1 MVTLYLHNIQQIT
14 FKIKNNKIF
23 NRQQKRSEK
32 LNLNQIQTILM
43 IILIIN
49 QMIKIINNHKIIKHS
64 KIFKLNN
71 ITKINNKY
79 NYTTDKK
86 TIQSSMKLIW
96 HNMLID
102 LFLFIYNYSIFIF
115 KKYISKYYK
124 SRKIVLIYCYLNIF
138 YFYIIFFNLIKFLN

>member
-1 MVTLYLHNIQQIT
+1 MVTLYLHNIKQIT

-49 QMIKIINNHKIIKHS
+49 NYKIIRHN

-71 ITKINNKY
+71 ITKTNNKD
-79 NYTTDKK
+79 NCTTDKK
-86 TIQSSMKLIW
+86 TIQSSKKLIW
-96 HNMLID
+96 HNMLIEM
-102 LFLFIYNYSIFIF
+102 LIFTYNFYTNQ
-115 KKYISKYYK
+115 Y
-124 SRKIVLIYCYLNIF
+124 VLNNI
-138 YFYIIFFNLIKFLN
+138 